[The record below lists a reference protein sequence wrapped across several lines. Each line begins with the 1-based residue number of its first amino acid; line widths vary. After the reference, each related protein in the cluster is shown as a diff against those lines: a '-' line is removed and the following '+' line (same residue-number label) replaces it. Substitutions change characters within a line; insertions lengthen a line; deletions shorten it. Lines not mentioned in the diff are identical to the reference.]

1 MSGPFRL
8 DAGGDG
14 IERRRRLRFRFDG
27 RALEGVEGDT
37 LASALLANGVHLVGR
52 SFKYHRPRGI
62 LSAGEEEPNAL
73 VELRTGARREPNTR
87 ASQIELF
94 DGVEATSQNRRGPL
108 AFDLMAVNQWFAPF
122 LKAGFYYKTFMGP
135 GRAWERVWEP
145 LIRRAAGLGRAARA
159 PDADGYEHAH
169 LHCDVLVVGA
179 GPAGL
184 AAADAARRSGARV
197 VLAEQRPALGGAL
210 QAEADGLDAWVD
222 GVAAGFDGEDARL
235 LTRTTVT
242 GYYDHDVLVAVE
254 RVADH
259 LRAPAAHQP
268 RQRLWVIR
276 ARAVVLATGAHEQ
289 PLLFAHNDRPGVML
303 SGAVRHY
310 LHRHAVVPGRRVVVA
325 TATDDGYRTALDL
338 ARAGV
343 EVPAIVDARTQPG
356 PAAAEAERAGIEL
369 LTGQVPLRAVGKRR
383 VRGLEVGHHGD
394 EHPQLV
400 TADAVAVSGGFA
412 PALHLASQ
420 SGARPVFDPRIAAF
434 VPGAPVQHERSAG
447 AARGVFDL
455 ADCLEDGRRAGIEA
469 AQAAGFS
476 STELPALPARAR
488 RSEAP
493 FAPRHVPAKGDKA
506 FVDLQNDVTVADLR
520 LAVQEG
526 YGRTEHAKRY
536 TTLGMATDQGKTAGL
551 NGLAVLAEAKGCG
564 IAELAPTT
572 FRPPYTPVAVGAFA
586 GHERGMDYE
595 PIRRTAM
602 HRAHER
608 LGAVF
613 GEAGHW
619 LRPRCYP
626 QGDESLMEAA
636 AREAIA
642 VRASV
647 GLCDVSTLGKIEIR
661 GPDARE
667 LLNRVYVN
675 AWSKLAV
682 GKARYGL
689 MLREDGIAFDDGT
702 TSCLADDHF
711 VMTTTTANA
720 ARVLQ
725 HLEFLHQTAWP
736 ELDVA
741 FCSATEQCCA
751 MALAGPKSRDVLGL
765 VLDGADVSNAAL
777 PFMGVLESTAG
788 GAPVRVFRISFSGEL
803 AYELACPWGYG
814 EGLWERVLR
823 AGAGFDITPYGTE
836 ALSILRIEKGHAA
849 GQEFDGRTTAGDLGM
864 ARMVSTKKRCVGQTL
879 AERPGLADRERPSL
893 VGLVPVDA
901 DERLRGGAHLVEDPA
916 AARSASDLGW
926 TSSVHWSPHVG
937 AWIALAFV
945 AGGLERWGGK
955 RLWAVYPLKDEAVE
969 VEVRAPCFVDP
980 EGARQRG

>member
-1 MSGPFRL
+1 MSEPFRV
-8 DAGGDG
+8 AGW
-14 IERRRRLRFRFDG
+14 RPARRLRFRFDG

-52 SFKYHRPRGI
+52 SFKYHRPRGV
-62 LSAGEEEPNAL
+62 LAADEAEPNAL

-87 ASQIELF
+87 ATEISLA
-94 DGVEATSQNRRGPL
+94 DGLVAASQNRRGTL

-122 LKAGFYYKTFMGP
+122 LKAGFYYKTFKGP
-135 GRAWERVWEP
+135 GRAWERLWEP
-145 LIRRAAGLGRAARA
+145 LIRHAAGLGRAARA
-159 PDADGYEHAH
+159 PDPDGYEHAH

-197 VLAEQRPALGGAL
+197 VLAERRPALGG
-210 QAEADGLDAWVD
+210 GLTGESGDLDDWVA
-222 GVAAGFDGEDARL
+222 GVAAGFDGADARL
-235 LTRTTVT
+235 LTRTTVA
-242 GYYDHDVLVAVE
+242 GYYDDDVLVAVE
-254 RVADH
+254 QVGDH
-259 LRAPAAHQP
+259 LAVPAAHGP

-276 ARAVVLATGAHEQ
+276 ARAAVLATGALEQ
-289 PLLFAHNDRPGVML
+289 PLLFADNDRPGIML
-303 SGAVRHY
+303 STAVRHY
-310 LHRHAVVPGRRVVVA
+310 LHAHGVVPGRRVVVA
-325 TATDDGYRTALDL
+325 TSGDDGYRTALDL
-338 ARAGV
+338 AAAGV
-343 EVPAIVDARTQPG
+343 EVPAVVDARTTPG
-356 PAAAEAERAGIEL
+356 PVAAKAERAGIEVV
-369 LTGQVPLRAVGKRR
+369 TGEVPLRALGKQR
-383 VRGLEVGHHGD
+383 VRGLEVGPPGGERWRRLD
-394 EHPQLV
+394 
-400 TADAVAVSGGFA
+400 ADAVAVAGGFA
-412 PALHLASQ
+412 PTLHLASQ
-420 SGARPVFDPRIAAF
+420 AGARPVFDDRLGAF
-434 VPGAPVQHERSAG
+434 VPGAPAQNERSAG

-455 ADCLEDGRRAGIEA
+455 AGCLEDGRRAGIDA
-469 AQAAGFS
+469 ARAAGFQVS
-476 STELPALPARAR
+476 DLPALPAVAAR
-488 RSEAP
+488 EEAP
-493 FAPRHVPAKGDKA
+493 SAPRHVPRDGATA
-506 FVDLQNDVTVADLR
+506 FVDFQNDVTVADLR

-551 NGLAVLAEAKGCG
+551 NGLAVLAEARGCG
-564 IAELAPTT
+564 MDELAPTT
-572 FRPPYTPVAVGAFA
+572 FRPPYTPVAIGAFA
-586 GHERGMDYE
+586 GHERETDYQ

-602 HRAHER
+602 HRAHQR
-608 LGAVF
+608 LGAIF
-613 GEAGHW
+613 GETGHW

-626 QGDESLMEAA
+626 RGDESLMEAA

-647 GLCDVSTLGKIEIR
+647 GVCDVSTLGKIEIR
-661 GPDARE
+661 GPDART

-711 VMTTTTANA
+711 LMTTTTANA
-720 ARVLQ
+720 ARVLE

-736 ELDVA
+736 ELDVSV
-741 FCSATEQCCA
+741 CSATEQWCA
-751 MALAGPKSRDVLGL
+751 MALAGPRARDVLEL

-777 PFMGVLESTAG
+777 PFMGVLEATAG

-803 AYELACPWGYG
+803 AFELACPWGYG
-814 EGLWERVLR
+814 EALWERVLR

-836 ALSILRIEKGHAA
+836 ALSILRIEKGHPA
-849 GQEFDGRTTAGDLGM
+849 GQEFDGRTTAADLGM
-864 ARMVSTKKRCVGQTL
+864 ARLVSAKKRCVGQTL
-879 AERPGLADRERPSL
+879 AERAGLADPERPAL

-901 DERLRGGAHLVEDPA
+901 GEQLRGGAHLVADPGD
-916 AARSASDLGW
+916 ARTATDLGW

-945 AGGLERWGGK
+945 AGGLERWHGE
-955 RLWAVYPLKDEAVE
+955 RVWAVYPLKDEAVE

-980 EGARQRG
+980 EGARLRG

>member
-1 MSGPFRL
+1 MTAPFRL
-8 DAGGDG
+8 AEGGRVD
-14 IERRRRLRFRFDG
+14 RRRRLRFRFDG
-27 RALEGVEGDT
+27 RALEGFEGDT
-37 LASALLANGVHLVGR
+37 LASALLANGVRLVGR

-62 LSAGEEEPNAL
+62 LAAGEEEPNAL
-73 VELRTGARREPNTR
+73 VELRGDARREPNTR
-87 ASQIELF
+87 APQVELF
-94 DGVEATSQNRRGPL
+94 DGLEATSQNRRGPL
-108 AFDLMAVNQWFAPF
+108 AFDLMAANQAFAPF

-135 GRAWERVWEP
+135 GRAWETLWEP
-145 LIRRAAGLGRAARA
+145 LIRRAAGLGRAART
-159 PDADGYEHAH
+159 PDPDSYEEAH

-184 AAADAARRSGARV
+184 AAADAARRAGARV
-197 VLAEQRPALGGAL
+197 VLTEQRAELGGAL
-210 QAEADGLDAWVD
+210 QAEADGLDDWVA
-222 GVAAGFDGEDARL
+222 GIAAGFDGDDARL

-276 ARAVVLATGAHEQ
+276 AREVVLATGAHEQ
-289 PLLFAHNDRPGVML
+289 PLLFAHNDRPGIML
-303 SGAVRHY
+303 SGAVRRY
-310 LHRHAVVPGRRVVVA
+310 LHGHAVVPGRRVVVA
-325 TATDDGYRTALDL
+325 TATDDGYVTALDL

-343 EVPAIVDARTQPG
+343 DVPAIVDARTQPG
-356 PAAAEAERAGIEL
+356 PVAAEAEAAGIEL

-400 TADAVAVSGGFA
+400 SADAVAVSGGFA
-412 PALHLASQ
+412 PALHLASE
-420 SGARPVFDPRIAAF
+420 SGARPVYDERIAAF

-455 ADCLEDGRRAGIEA
+455 AGCLEDGRHAGMAA
-469 AQAAGFS
+469 AQAAGLS
-476 STELPALPARAR
+476 STDLPALPTVEPRA
-488 RSEAP
+488 EAP
-493 FAPRHVPAKGDKA
+493 FAPRHVPADGAKA

-564 IAELAPTT
+564 VGDLAPTT
-572 FRPPYTPVAVGAFA
+572 FRPPYTPLAVGAFA
-586 GHERGMDYE
+586 GHARAMDYQ
-595 PIRRTAM
+595 PIRRSAM

-626 QGDESLMEAA
+626 RGDESLMEAA

-667 LLNRVYVN
+667 LLNRVYIN

-689 MLREDGIAFDDGT
+689 MLREDGLALDDGT

-720 ARVLQ
+720 AKVLQ

-741 FCSATEQCCA
+741 LASVTEQWCA
-751 MALAGPKSRDVLGL
+751 MALAGPRARDVLGL

-777 PFMGVLESTAG
+777 PFMGLLESTAG

-803 AYELACPWGYG
+803 AFELACPRGYG
-814 EGLWERVLR
+814 EALWERVLR
-823 AGAGFDITPYGTE
+823 AGAAFDITPYGTE
-836 ALSILRIEKGHAA
+836 ALAILRIEKGHPA

-864 ARMVSTKKRCVGQTL
+864 ARLVSAKKHCVGRTL
-879 AERPGLADRERPSL
+879 AERPGLTDPERPAL
-893 VGLVPVDA
+893 VGLVPVATDQQ
-901 DERLRGGAHLVEDPA
+901 LRGGAHLVADPGD
-916 AARSASDLGW
+916 ARTASDLGW

-945 AGGLERWGGK
+945 AGGLERWRGR
-955 RLWAVYPLKDEAVE
+955 RLWAVYPLKAEAVA

-980 EGARQRG
+980 EGVRLRG

>member
-1 MSGPFRL
+1 VTGPFRL
-8 DAGGDG
+8 AAGGRG

-37 LASALLANGVHLVGR
+37 LASALLANGVHLVAR

-62 LSAGEEEPNAL
+62 LAAGEEEPNAL
-73 VELRTGARREPNTR
+73 VELRRGARREPNTR
-87 ASQIELF
+87 ATQIELF
-94 DGVEATSQNRRGPL
+94 DGLVATSQNRRGPL
-108 AFDLMAVNQWFAPF
+108 AFDLMAANQWFAPF
-122 LKAGFYYKTFMGP
+122 LGAGFYYKTFMGP
-135 GRAWERVWEP
+135 GRAWERVFEP
-145 LIRRAAGLGRAARA
+145 VIRRAAGLGRAARA
-159 PDADGYEHAH
+159 ADPDAYDEAH

-197 VLAEQRPALGGAL
+197 VLAEQRPTLGGAL
-210 QAEADGLDAWVD
+210 AAEADGLDDWVA
-222 GVAAGFDGEDARL
+222 GIAAGFDGDAARL

-259 LRAPAAHQP
+259 RRTPEAHQP

-276 ARAVVLATGAHEQ
+276 AREVVLATGAHEQ
-289 PLLFAHNDRPGVML
+289 PLLFTHNDRPGVML

-310 LHRHAVVPGRRVVVA
+310 LHAHAVVPGRRVVVA
-325 TATDDGYRTALDL
+325 TMTDDGYRTALDL
-338 ARAGV
+338 VRAGV
-343 EVPAIVDARTQPG
+343 EVPAVVDARARPG
-356 PAAAEAERAGIEL
+356 PLAREAEAAGIEL
-369 LTGQVPLRAVGKRR
+369 LTGQVPLHAVGKRR
-383 VRGLEVGHHGD
+383 VRGLEVGHLGE
-394 EHPQLV
+394 EHPQRL
-400 TADAVAVSGGFA
+400 ACDAVAVSGGFA

-420 SGARPVFDPRIAAF
+420 SGARPVYDATIGAF

-455 ADCLEDGRRAGIEA
+455 KGCLDDGRRAGVEA
-469 AQAAGFS
+469 ARAAGF
-476 STELPALPARAR
+476 EMDALPPLPPVAAGA
-488 RSEAP
+488 EAP
-493 FAPRHVPAKGDKA
+493 IAPRHLPADGRKT
-506 FVDLQNDVTVADLR
+506 FVDFQNDVTVADLR

-551 NGLAVLAEAKGCG
+551 NGLAVLADAKACG

-572 FRPPYTPVAVGAFA
+572 FRPPYTPMAVGAFA

-602 HRAHER
+602 HRAHAR
-608 LGAVF
+608 LGAIF

-642 VRASV
+642 VRAGV

-741 FCSATEQCCA
+741 LCSATEQWCA

-777 PFMGVLESTAG
+777 PFMGVLETTAG
-788 GAPVRVFRISFSGEL
+788 GVPVRVFRISFSGEL
-803 AYELACPWGYG
+803 AFELACPWGYG
-814 EGLWERVLR
+814 EALWERVLR

-836 ALSILRIEKGHAA
+836 ALSILRIEKGHPA

-864 ARMVSTKKRCVGQTL
+864 ARLVSTKKRCVGRTL
-879 AERPGLADRERPSL
+879 AERPGLADPARPSL

-901 DERLRGGAHLVEDPA
+901 EAPLRGGAHLVEDPA
-916 AARSASDLGW
+916 DARTATALGW
-926 TSSVHWSPHVG
+926 TSSAHWSPHVG
-937 AWIALAFV
+937 AWIALAFA
-945 AGGLERWGGK
+945 AGGLERWGGR

>member
-1 MSGPFRL
+1 MTAPFRL
-8 DAGGDG
+8 PGAAP
-14 IERRRRLRFRFDG
+14 RRSLRFRFDG

-37 LASALLANGVHLVGR
+37 LASALLAHGVHLVAR
-52 SFKYHRPRGI
+52 SFKYHRPRG
-62 LSAGEEEPNAL
+62 LLAAGEEEPNAL
-73 VELRTGARREPNTR
+73 VELRTGARREPDTR
-87 ASQIELF
+87 ATEIELF
-94 DGVEATSQNRRGPL
+94 DGLVATSQNRRGPL
-108 AFDLMAVNQWFAPF
+108 AFDAMAVNQAFAPF
-122 LKAGFYYKTFMGP
+122 LKAGFYYKTFKGP
-135 GRAWERVWEP
+135 GRAWETLWEP
-145 LIRRAAGLGRAARA
+145 LIRRAAGLGRAAREA
-159 PDADGYEHAH
+159 DPDAYEQAH
-169 LHCDVLVVGA
+169 LHCDVLVVGG

-184 AAADAARRSGARV
+184 AAADAARFSGARV
-197 VLAEQRPALGGAL
+197 VLAEQRSTLGGTL
-210 QAEADGLDAWVD
+210 QAEAAGLDDWV
-222 GVAAGFDGEDARL
+222 AAIEAGFDGDDARL
-235 LTRTTVT
+235 MTRTTVA

-259 LRAPAAHQP
+259 LVRPEPHQP

-276 ARAVVLATGAHEQ
+276 AREVVLATGAHEQ
-289 PLLFAHNDRPGVML
+289 PLLFAHNDRPGIML
-303 SGAVRHY
+303 SGAVRRY
-310 LHRHAVVPGRRVVVA
+310 LHAHAVVPGRRVVVA

-356 PAAAEAERAGIEL
+356 AAAAEAEREGIEL
-369 LTGQVPLRAVGKRR
+369 LTGQVPLRALGKRR

-420 SGARPVFDPRIAAF
+420 SGARPVFDAAIGAF

-455 ADCLEDGRRAGIEA
+455 QACLEDGRRAGLEA
-469 AQAAGFS
+469 ASAAGFDADAP
-476 STELPALPARAR
+476 PAPPTVER
-488 RSEAP
+488 RTEAP
-493 FAPRHVPAKGDKA
+493 FAPRHLPANGDKA

-520 LAVQEG
+520 LAVQEA

-551 NGLAVLAEAKGCG
+551 NGLAVLAEARGCTIG
-564 IAELAPTT
+564 ELAPTT

-586 GHERGMDYE
+586 GHERGTDYQ

-626 QGDESLMEAA
+626 RGDESLMAAA

-647 GLCDVSTLGKIEIR
+647 GLCDVSTLGKIELR

-689 MLREDGIAFDDGT
+689 MLREDGVALDDGT

-720 ARVLQ
+720 AKILQ

-741 FCSATEQCCA
+741 LASATEQWCA
-751 MALAGPKSRDVLGL
+751 MALAGPRARAVLEL

-777 PFMGVLESTAG
+777 PFMGLLESSAG

-803 AYELACPWGYG
+803 AFELACPWGYG
-814 EGLWERVLR
+814 EALWERVLR
-823 AGAGFDITPYGTE
+823 AGAGFDITPYGSE
-836 ALSILRIEKGHAA
+836 ALAILRIEKGHAA

-864 ARMVSTKKRCVGQTL
+864 ARLVSAKKRCVGRTL
-879 AERPGLADRERPSL
+879 AERPGLADPERPSL
-893 VGLVPVDA
+893 VGLVPVATDQQ
-901 DERLRGGAHLVEDPA
+901 LRGGAHLVEDPA
-916 AARSASDLGW
+916 DARTASDLGW

-980 EGARQRG
+980 EGVRLRG